1 MKKFN
6 YEFDSIKLI
15 PTKYFFLTKKRKQNY
30 FNYLEDVEKIPY
42 LTYKE
47 KLLEYFEE
55 KLNVIYTWK
64 YISLILAF
72 IILLAPIFIIKPYIF
87 LGISLILFILSF
99 ILQKKFEQIVRIR
112 NFSEELLDINGMD
125 LLEELRKKEEI

>member
-47 KLLEYFEE
+47 KMLEYFEE
-55 KLNVIYTWK
+55 RLNVIYTWK

-87 LGISLILFILSF
+87 LGISLIFFLLSF
-99 ILQKKFEQIVRIR
+99 ILQKRFEQIVRNR
-112 NFSEELLDINGMD
+112 NFSEELLDINGLD
-125 LLEELRKKEEI
+125 LLEDLRKKEES

>member
-47 KLLEYFEE
+47 KMLEYFEE
-55 KLNVIYTWK
+55 RLNVIYTWK

-72 IILLAPIFIIKPYIF
+72 IILLAPIFITNPYIF
-87 LGISLILFILSF
+87 LGISLIFFLLSF
-99 ILQKKFEQIVRIR
+99 ILQKRFEQIVRNR
-112 NFSEELLDINGMD
+112 NFSEELLDINGLD
-125 LLEELRKKEEI
+125 LLEDLRKKEES